1 MTHGEGSEKPR
12 NEYRIQI
19 TGLPTSYF
27 EPEIRGKT
35 LILGWWDKVGVFAGF
50 DYNKHSGMLGSSPSI
65 QIREQYLRNAHIN
78 GFSPCNKGN
87 EEIVIAFKPSFF
99 IGECQVNNDVV
110 W

>member
-1 MTHGEGSEKPR
+1 
-12 NEYRIQI
+12 
-19 TGLPTSYF
+19 
-27 EPEIRGKT
+27 
-35 LILGWWDKVGVFAGF
+35 
-50 DYNKHSGMLGSSPSI
+50 MLGSSPSI